1 MQDLL
6 KKLSKTLTEKKL
18 KVAVAE
24 SCTGG
29 LLAAALTHRS
39 GSSAYF
45 ERGFVTYSNEAKME
59 LLHVPEQMLALN
71 GAVSG
76 QVAESMARGTLKHSQ
91 ADIAISTTGIA
102 GPDGGTQTKPVGTVF
117 LGYAVKGGLV
127 GNIALQLSGDR
138 EKIRGLTVAEALQ
151 QILTL
156 AQKMKANA

>member
-6 KKLSKTLTEKKL
+6 ESLSKTLTEKKL

-45 ERGFVTYSNEAKME
+45 ERGFVTYSNEAKRE
-59 LLHVPEQMLALN
+59 LLSVPEQMLALN

-76 QVAESMARGTLKHSQ
+76 QVAESMARGALKHSR
-91 ADIAISTTGIA
+91 ADIALSITGIA
-102 GPDGGTQTKPVGTVF
+102 GPDGGTETKPVGTVF
-117 LGYAVKGGLV
+117 IGYAVKGGLV
-127 GNIALQLSGDR
+127 GNIALHLSGNR
-138 EKIRGLTVAEALQ
+138 EKIRGLTVTEALQ
-151 QILTL
+151 QVLKL
-156 AQKMKANA
+156 AQKIKAGA